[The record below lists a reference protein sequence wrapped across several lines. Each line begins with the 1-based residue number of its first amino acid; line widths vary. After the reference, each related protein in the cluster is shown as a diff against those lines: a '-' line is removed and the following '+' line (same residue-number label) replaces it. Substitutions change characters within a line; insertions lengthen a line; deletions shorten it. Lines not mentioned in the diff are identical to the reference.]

1 MFGEN
6 DKKQELVGASA
17 KIEAAERMKAAGRI
31 AANKET
37 AEGQS
42 YSQNVP
48 ALVVYVLTALLVLIL
63 MNSSDFNLAGWHL
76 TGDRSIDTFLTGSKI
91 PRFLGDKSIDTIILV
106 FLRALV
112 FFLFAGIVPLLGKM
126 ISQSVPKDTINPFM
140 ACWAAV
146 ITLPFLYV
154 TFVSFLAPLLEDMLR
169 GF

>member
-31 AANKET
+31 AAHQET

-42 YSQNVP
+42 YNQNVP
-48 ALVVYVLTALLVLIL
+48 ALVVYVLAVLLVLML
-63 MNSSDFNLAGWHL
+63 MNSSDFNLSGWHL
-76 TGDRSIDTFLTGSKI
+76 TGDRSIDSFLTGSTI
-91 PRFLGDKSIDTIILV
+91 PSFFGDKSIDTIILV

-112 FFLFAGIVPLLGKM
+112 FSLFAGIVPLLGKM
-126 ISQSVPKDTINPFM
+126 IAQLVPKDTINPFM

-146 ITLPFLYV
+146 IAIPFLYV
-154 TFVSFLAPLLEDMLR
+154 MFVSFLAPLFEDMLR